1 MREERTERD
10 HDLSGLKPGQTERR
24 GGDSLFPPVQRIRT
38 MSITL
43 KKSVTGLAVLCATVA
58 LTSCAD
64 AGLASD
70 AELVERAR
78 GIHESVITL
87 DTHND
92 INAANFTA
100 EQNYTMDLDN

>member
-1 MREERTERD
+1 
-10 HDLSGLKPGQTERR
+10 
-24 GGDSLFPPVQRIRT
+24 

-58 LTSCAD
+58 LTSCAA
-64 AGLASD
+64 AGLESEAG
-70 AELVERAR
+70 LVERAR
-78 GIHESVITL
+78 GVHERVITL

-100 EQNYTMDLDN
+100 EQNYTMDLGNQVNLPKTGGRGARRVVDDRLRGAR